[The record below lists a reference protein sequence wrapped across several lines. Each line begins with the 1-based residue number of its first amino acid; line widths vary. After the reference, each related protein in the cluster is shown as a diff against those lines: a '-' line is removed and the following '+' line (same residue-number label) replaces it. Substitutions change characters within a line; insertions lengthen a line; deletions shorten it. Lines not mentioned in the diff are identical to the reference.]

1 MLPLPATPSV
11 GINTSVWHG
20 GNEYG
25 GPGAWKRPPRSK
37 KRSRSEVATSGPLD
51 LTAFFGEKWLFARA
65 SMDAKHH
72 NKGNTK
78 NMRRSKSGKA
88 GASQM
93 RLESLSLA
101 MAPSHGAGASVPVVG
116 DQSSTLTTKEPK
128 RSHPAVSSSCT
139 SGSPAGS
146 SPLLAVLQSGVR
158 PLLREV
164 PLPQSVRPSEE
175 VWEGRSSEIASPPGI
190 PQQKQQEQQQQQQ
203 QPQEQQPQEHSAS
216 TAVVVAV
223 SFERCHA
230 LVDAP
235 PPLSAPSL
243 LPKQEVVALICQPQ
257 EPNTVWNALRVPR
270 ATTKMAV
277 DDRYN
282 AELLEERAVLRA
294 LLAKQKLLGEAMR
307 LRRLEACLG
316 TRGGLGARKQ
326 GRKQMGRIGRRGQHI
341 KNQKKKFKVGGEGS
355 GVVQMRGP
363 THSHPLLFM
372 TEGDV
377 QKNERAQMR
386 LEDAEATHL
395 LK

>member
-1 MLPLPATPSV
+1 MLPLPATPSAGV
-11 GINTSVWHG
+11 DTSVWHG

-51 LTAFFGEKWLFARA
+51 LTAFFGEKWLFART

-72 NKGNTK
+72 NKGNSK

-116 DQSSTLTTKEPK
+116 DPSSTLATKEPK
-128 RSHPAVSSSCT
+128 RSHPAVSSSCA
-139 SGSPAGS
+139 SSAPADVS
-146 SPLLAVLQSGVR
+146 SLLAVRQSGVG

-164 PLPQSVRPSEE
+164 PLPQSIRPSEE
-175 VWEGRSSEIASPPGI
+175 VWVGKSSEIASPPGI
-190 PQQKQQEQQQQQQ
+190 PQQKQQQQK
-203 QPQEQQPQEHSAS
+203 QPQEHSES
-216 TAVVVAV
+216 TSVVAG
-223 SFERCHA
+223 SFERCHT

-235 PPLSAPSL
+235 PPLPAPSL
-243 LPKQEVVALICQPQ
+243 LPKQEVVALIRQPQ
-257 EPNTVWNALRVPR
+257 QPNTVWNALRVPR

-282 AELLEERAVLRA
+282 AELLEERATLRA

-307 LRRLEACLG
+307 VRRLEACLG